1 LFPLFA
7 TGVIDTD
14 GKLTISV
21 VDTSGNLSPVLLR
34 KFATGINDTSDTGG
48 KIYRR
53 IVHTR
58 GAPFWLA
65 DISENFRKNSK

>member
-1 LFPLFA
+1 MANLLSVSLIPY
-7 TGVIDTD
+7 TG
-14 GKLTISV
+14 
-21 VDTSGNLSPVLLR
+21 GNLSPVLLG

-53 IVHTR
+53 IVHPR
-58 GAPFWLA
+58 GAHWLA

>member
-21 VDTSGNLSPVLLR
+21 VDTGGNLSPVLLR

-48 KIYRR
+48 KSYRR

-58 GAPFWLA
+58 GAPWLA
-65 DISENFRKNSK
+65 DISENCRKNSK